1 MSKDIRTATADVIY
15 RQTGIDILNEDI
27 VSMTEARQ
35 FLRTRPHP
43 STIWRWYKRG
53 VRGVKLETAVVG
65 GRRVTSKEA
74 IQRFVD
80 ATTAAHDS
88 GAASPTVPI
97 QETLRKR
104 RAAIER
110 AERELAKAGIPPPPH
125 AAKRESTVEKGW
137 PP

>member
-53 VRGVKLETAVVG
+53 VRGVKLETAVLG

-80 ATTAAHDS
+80 ATTAAHDA
-88 GAASPTVPI
+88 GAASPAIPI
-97 QETLRKR
+97 HETLRRR
-104 RAAIER
+104 RAAIAR
-110 AERELAKAGIPPPPH
+110 AERELAEAGIPPPHH
-125 AAKRESTVEKGW
+125 AANREPSVEKCR